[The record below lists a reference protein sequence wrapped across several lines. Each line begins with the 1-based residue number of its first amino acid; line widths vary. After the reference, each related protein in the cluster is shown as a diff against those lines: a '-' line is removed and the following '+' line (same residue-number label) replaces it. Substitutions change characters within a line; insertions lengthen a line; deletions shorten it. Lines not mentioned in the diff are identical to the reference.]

1 MLFNQGSPMRTIV
14 HARPAFAVAAGLT
27 LVGALAGCA
36 ADTAGPATTPSTEP
50 DVAETPAPT
59 TPDEGT
65 ATGAYADG
73 TYTET
78 GQYQSPNGTE
88 TVDVTLTIADGAVT
102 AVEIGTHPTNPN
114 TEHYQGEFAGGIAG
128 VIVGQDLDSIS
139 VSKVAGSSLTSG
151 GFMQALDAIKADA
164 SS

>member
-1 MLFNQGSPMRTIV
+1 MRTIV
-14 HARPAFAVAAGLT
+14 TARPVFAVAAGLT

-36 ADTAGPATTPSTEP
+36 ADTTEPAPSATTEP
-50 DVAETPAPT
+50 DVAETPDAT
-59 TPDEGT
+59 TPDGG
-65 ATGAYADG
+65 ASTGAYADG

-88 TVDVTLTIADGAVT
+88 TVDVTLTLAGGVVT
-102 AVEIGTHPTNPN
+102 AVEIGTHPSNPN
-114 TEHYQGEFAGGIAG
+114 TEHYQGEFAGGIAA
-128 VIVGQDLDSIS
+128 VIVGQDLDSVS